1 MEINKDETSTLP
13 RPITSQYYLDHLAQ
27 PEEIVVQ
34 VTEEDFDQ
42 ALAELIPSVSAQELE
57 HYKQVQKMFNSD
69 DFAKEAEAAAAAE
82 AEKKKKKYQE
92 QEERELAEA
101 LRKVEEAQNMISAEN
116 RHHHHHEEGEE
127 DEGYVDVGKGKG
139 KEVKG
144 KEKGRSVEYSHVA
157 DHVTQQAEEEV
168 SHHTEEV
175 QTVERTSVVDG
186 GAHAHAHLAAAD
198 ATGGLEEPLMVSGQ
212 DQEVIE
218 EVLSGSGGGNGGSKK
233 SGKGKANKGK
243 GRK

>member
-1 MEINKDETSTLP
+1 MTINNDETSTLP

-82 AEKKKKKYQE
+82 AEKKRMMYQE

-101 LRKVEEAQNMISAEN
+101 LRKVEEAQNLISSEN
-116 RHHHHHEEGEE
+116 RHHHHKEGEE

-144 KEKGRSVEYSHVA
+144 KGKGRSVEYSHVA
-157 DHVTQQAEEEV
+157 DHVKQQLEEDVSHQTEEE
-168 SHHTEEV
+168 
-175 QTVERTSVVDG
+175 QAVERTSVVDG
-186 GAHAHAHLAAAD
+186 GVHVHAHLAAAD

-212 DQEVIE
+212 DQEAIE
-218 EVLSGSGGGNGGSKK
+218 EVLGGSGAGNGGGKK

>member
-1 MEINKDETSTLP
+1 MTINNDETSTLP

-27 PEEIVVQ
+27 PEDIIVQ

-82 AEKKKKKYQE
+82 AEKKRMMYQE

-116 RHHHHHEEGEE
+116 RHHHHEEREE

-144 KEKGRSVEYSHVA
+144 K
-157 DHVTQQAEEEV
+157 
-168 SHHTEEV
+168 
-175 QTVERTSVVDG
+175 
-186 GAHAHAHLAAAD
+186 
-198 ATGGLEEPLMVSGQ
+198 
-212 DQEVIE
+212 
-218 EVLSGSGGGNGGSKK
+218 
-233 SGKGKANKGK
+233 GKGKGK
-243 GRK
+243 ERPSPDEMSATESEAPIPRAVSLSVTVSLRGVGLNVIDGQPRSLAYLTAQTLALTPSFFTIFDALQGQ

>member
-1 MEINKDETSTLP
+1 MAINKDETSTLP
-13 RPITSQYYLDHLAQ
+13 RPITSQYYLDHLSQ

-82 AEKKKKKYQE
+82 AEKKKLLYRE
-92 QEERELAEA
+92 QEEKELAEA
-101 LRKVEEAQNMISAEN
+101 LRKVEEAQKLLSAEP
-116 RHHHHHEEGEE
+116 HHHHHQQQQHEDGQEGEE
-127 DEGYVDVGKGKG
+127 EGYVDVGKGKG

-144 KEKGRSVEYSHVA
+144 KGKGRSVEYSHVS
-157 DHVTQQAEEEV
+157 DHVTQEQQHAEEV
-168 SHHTEEV
+168 SHQNVEEQV
-175 QTVERTSVVDG
+175 VEKTSIVEG
-186 GAHAHAHLAAAD
+186 GVHLAAAN
-198 ATGGLEEPLMVSGQ
+198 ATGGLEEPLRVSEQ
-212 DQEVIE
+212 DQEAIA
-218 EVLSGSGGGNGGSKK
+218 EVLGVNGSSKK
-233 SGKGKANKGK
+233 NGKGKANKGK